1 MQRLTAKVKIGIL
14 APIQEVFEALVNP
27 EIMKNYF
34 ISKVSNRMEMKMQ
47 PTGKF
52 KDVQTA
58 LANLEKNQRNVMG
71 ELKNFSME
79 DLSNR
84 VIESPMGS
92 IDAYQFMLFI
102 PGNTARH
109 TLQIQEVKK
118 HPNFPKAK

>member
-58 LANLEKNQRNVMG
+58 LANLEKIKETSWENY
-71 ELKNFSME
+71 KT
-79 DLSNR
+79 
-84 VIESPMGS
+84 SPWK
-92 IDAYQFMLFI
+92 I
-102 PGNTARH
+102 
-109 TLQIQEVKK
+109 
-118 HPNFPKAK
+118 